1 MITERKIY
9 ITTDGSHFDEVDYST
24 PEEAKANAEHYEA
37 EYQHKRSLIGKE
49 LFFRDECLNVCKYDD
64 ANFVAV
70 TTKEAIDVLEELC
83 EEWGY
88 YTPWGNCSDAF
99 EAKTGFFMW
108 SNDDS
113 CWVDMDMEI
122 EKILAA
128 KAALIGGETK

>member
-9 ITTDGSHFDEVDYST
+9 ITTDGIEFDEGDYPT
-24 PEEAKANAEHYEA
+24 PEKARADAEQHEA
-37 EYQHKRSLIGKE
+37 EFQRKHSFIGKE
-49 LFFRDECLNVCKYDD
+49 LFFRDENLNICKYDD
-64 ANFVAV
+64 ATFVAV
-70 TTKEAIDVLEELC
+70 TTKEAINVLEELC

-88 YTPWGNCSDAF
+88 YTPWGNCSEAF

-108 SNDDS
+108 SNDGG

-128 KAALIGGETK
+128 KATMVRESKE

>member
-9 ITTDGSHFDEVDYST
+9 ITTDGEEFNEADYPT
-24 PEEAKANAEHYEA
+24 PEKAKVSAERHEA
-37 EYQHKRSLIGKE
+37 EFQRKHSLIGKE
-49 LFFRDECLNVCKYDD
+49 LFFRDETLNICKYED

-88 YTPWGNCSDAF
+88 FTPWGNCNEAF

-108 SNDDS
+108 SLEGC
-113 CWVDMDMEI
+113 CWVDMDAEI
-122 EKILAA
+122 ERIKSA
-128 KAALIGGETK
+128 KATLIGESKE